1 MALDNAEVLELSNQI
16 TVDKVKWIPDS
27 SVKPWIGSSS
37 TLASKTCIVS
47 SCVPA
52 GEISIS
58 QLNSLLSCK
67 RINMEDS
74 PYLIACLMP
83 WMPKFTVYEYIKN
96 LFKEILKRSMETVKN
111 LKWIH
116 KKISTWSKIHV
127 KNLRPKCMTLKFS
140 H

>member
-67 RINMEDS
+67 RFNMEDS

-83 WMPKFTVYEYIKN
+83 WMPKSTVYEYIKPFQKD
-96 LFKEILKRSMETVKN
+96 LE
-111 LKWIH
+111 
-116 KKISTWSKIHV
+116 KIHDENCR
-127 KNLRPKCMTLKFS
+127 KPKINS
-140 H
+140 